1 MPKTAVT
8 TTTNGAGSTS
18 SRPGGA
24 STGSSV
30 RMAAIAAVTNYRASG
45 PPMNFID
52 TPAKDLFS
60 ANVFSKAVMKERLP
74 KPVYKSLIQTI
85 EAGAHLDPD
94 IGDIVASAMKDWAI
108 EKGATHYAHVFYPL
122 TGLTAEK
129 HDSFLVPD
137 GQGSAVAEFSGSQL
151 SQGEPDGSSFPSG
164 GIRATFEA
172 RGYTIW
178 DVTSP
183 AYLLENA
190 NGTTLCIPTA
200 FVSWTGEA
208 LDKKT
213 PVLRSTQA
221 LNKQAQRVL
230 KLFGDTDGAMVSST
244 AGPEQEY
251 FLIDRN
257 FYFARPDLFTA
268 GRTLFGAP
276 PPKGQEF
283 DDHYFGAIPDRVLAF
298 MLEAERELS
307 KLGIPIKTRH
317 NEVAP
322 GQYEIAPTFE
332 SANLATDHQQL
343 MMTVLSK
350 VAAKYGMAWL
360 SHEKPFSGVNGSGKH
375 VNWSMGSATHGNL
388 LDPGDTP
395 HSNAQFLLFCA
406 AVIRAVHKYQGLLR
420 AVVASAGNDHR
431 LGANEAPPAII
442 SIFLGDQLTDVFEQ
456 IKGGGASSSIAKG
469 TLSVGVD
476 VLPPLP
482 KDAGDRNRTSPF
494 AFTGNRF
501 EFRAV
506 GSNQSIAGPLVA
518 MNTIVAESLDYCAT
532 RLEKATGG
540 KASKLNEA
548 LQELLTEIMNEHGSI
563 IFNGDGYSEE
573 WHKEA
578 EKRGLLN
585 LKTAAD
591 ALPYLQDK
599 EVEALLDKYNVLSPR
614 ELASRHE
621 IYLEQYV
628 KTIEVEARL
637 TREIAQTM
645 IFPAAVRYQNELAS
659 TCANLKL
666 VGIEFDTKT
675 LDQVTSLVKS
685 LQDSTAALTKLL
697 AREGSHDL
705 EKEANHCRDKVL
717 PAMLKVRA
725 AADQLEDV
733 VADDM
738 WPLPTYQEMLF
749 IK

>member
-1 MPKTAVT
+1 
-8 TTTNGAGSTS
+8 
-18 SRPGGA
+18 
-24 STGSSV
+24 
-30 RMAAIAAVTNYRASG
+30 
-45 PPMNFID
+45 
-52 TPAKDLFS
+52 
-60 ANVFSKAVMKERLP
+60 
-74 KPVYKSLIQTI
+74 
-85 EAGAHLDPD
+85 
-94 IGDIVASAMKDWAI
+94 
-108 EKGATHYAHVFYPL
+108 
-122 TGLTAEK
+122 
-129 HDSFLVPD
+129 
-137 GQGSAVAEFSGSQL
+137 
-151 SQGEPDGSSFPSG
+151 
-164 GIRATFEA
+164 
-172 RGYTIW
+172 
-178 DVTSP
+178 
-183 AYLLENA
+183 
-190 NGTTLCIPTA
+190 
-200 FVSWTGEA
+200 
-208 LDKKT
+208 
-213 PVLRSTQA
+213 
-221 LNKQAQRVL
+221 
-230 KLFGDTDGAMVSST
+230 
-244 AGPEQEY
+244 
-251 FLIDRN
+251 
-257 FYFARPDLFTA
+257 
-268 GRTLFGAP
+268 
-276 PPKGQEF
+276 
-283 DDHYFGAIPDRVLAF
+283 
-298 MLEAERELS
+298 
-307 KLGIPIKTRH
+307 
-317 NEVAP
+317 
-322 GQYEIAPTFE
+322 
-332 SANLATDHQQL
+332 
-343 MMTVLSK
+343 
-350 VAAKYGMAWL
+350 
-360 SHEKPFSGVNGSGKH
+360 
-375 VNWSMGSATHGNL
+375 
-388 LDPGDTP
+388 
-395 HSNAQFLLFCA
+395 
-406 AVIRAVHKYQGLLR
+406 LLR

-456 IKGGGASSSIAKG
+456 IKGGGASSSIARG
-469 TLSVGVD
+469 TLTVGVD